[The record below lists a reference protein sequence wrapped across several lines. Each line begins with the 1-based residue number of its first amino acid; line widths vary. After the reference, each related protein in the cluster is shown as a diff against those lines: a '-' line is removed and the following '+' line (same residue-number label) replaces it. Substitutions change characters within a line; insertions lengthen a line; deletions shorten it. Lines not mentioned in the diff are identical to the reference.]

1 MGGLEG
7 LPKPPAL
14 GGGPAEPGR
23 PSTGH
28 IVTRGFSMAPSLRT
42 GPEPEEGMAKAL
54 DGIVVLDLT
63 QYEAGPS
70 CAQMLGWLGADV
82 IKIEPPG
89 GEPGRRALSESPDL
103 DAWFFLMLNGNKKS
117 VTLDLKTAE
126 GRALLKK
133 MVERGDV
140 LIENFGPGSFERLG
154 FGYDDLRRM
163 NPRIISASVK
173 GFGSTGPYANY
184 KSFEMI
190 AQAMGGAM
198 SVTGTADGPPTKV
211 EAGLGDTG
219 AGLHLAI
226 GILAAIVQRQTTGAG
241 QRIEVAQQDAVLNL
255 VRIHFREHYS
265 TGKPVPRRGNRSP
278 GGAPSNMYRCRPFG
292 PNDYVFIHCAT
303 LEMWKTFAKI
313 LARPELGDDPTL
325 ADRLGRVARNDEL
338 DALVE
343 AWTEKRT
350 KHEAMETLGA
360 AGIPCGAVLDSGE
373 VLTDPSL
380 VQRGM
385 VIDLDHPTRGRFP
398 MPGNPV
404 RMSDSPTEVKRAPL
418 LGEHNAEVFGGWLGC
433 SVDELT
439 ALEKKKV
446 I

>member
-1 MGGLEG
+1 
-7 LPKPPAL
+7 
-14 GGGPAEPGR
+14 
-23 PSTGH
+23 
-28 IVTRGFSMAPSLRT
+28 
-42 GPEPEEGMAKAL
+42 MAKAL

-89 GEPGRRALSESPDL
+89 GESGRRAISESPDL
-103 DAWFFLMLNGNKKS
+103 DAWFFLMLNSNKKS
-117 VTLDLKTAE
+117 VRLDLKAPE
-126 GRALLKK
+126 GRELLKE
-133 MVERGDV
+133 MVARADV

-154 FGYDDLRRM
+154 FGWEALKRM
-163 NPRIISASVK
+163 NPRIIAASVK
-173 GFGSTGPYANY
+173 GFGSNGPYASY

-198 SVTGTADGPPTKV
+198 SVTGTADGPPMRV

-219 AGLHLAI
+219 AGLHLCI
-226 GILAAIVQRQTTGAG
+226 GILAAIVQRQATGVG

-265 TGKPVPRRGNRSP
+265 TGKPVTRRGNRSP
-278 GGAPSNMYRCRPFG
+278 GAAPSNMYRCRPFG

-303 LEMWKTFAKI
+303 LEMWRAFAKI
-313 LARPELGDDPTL
+313 LGRPELADDPTL

-338 DALVE
+338 DAMVE

-350 KHEAMETLGA
+350 KHEVLETLGS

-373 VLTDPSL
+373 VLSDASMIE
-380 VQRGM
+380 RGM
-385 VIDLDHPTRGRFP
+385 VVDIDHPQRGRFP

-418 LGEHNAEVFGGWLGC
+418 LGEHNAEILGRWLGH
-433 SVDELT
+433 SVEELT
-439 ALEKKKV
+439 ELEKKKV

>member
-1 MGGLEG
+1 MSPQRSQGLE
-7 LPKPPAL
+7 A
-14 GGGPAEPGR
+14 
-23 PSTGH
+23 
-28 IVTRGFSMAPSLRT
+28 
-42 GPEPEEGMAKAL
+42 EEGMAKAL

-70 CAQMLGWLGADV
+70 CAQMLGWLGAEV

-117 VTLDLKTAE
+117 VTLDLKAPE
-126 GRALLKK
+126 GRALLER
-133 MVERGDV
+133 MVERADV

-154 FGYDDLRRM
+154 FGWEDLLRM

-211 EAGLGDTG
+211 EAGLGDAG
-219 AGLHLAI
+219 AGLHPAI
-226 GILAAIVQRQTTGAG
+226 GILAAIVQRQTTGVG

-278 GGAPSNMYRCRPFG
+278 GGAPSSLYRCRPFG

-303 LEMWKTFAKI
+303 LEMWKIFSKI
-313 LARPELGDDPTL
+313 LGRPELGDDPTL
-325 ADRLGRVARNDEL
+325 ADRMGRVARNDEL

-350 KHEAMETLGA
+350 KHEAMETLAG

-380 VQRGM
+380 VERGM
-385 VIDLDHPTRGRFP
+385 VVQLDHPMRGRFP

-404 RMSDSPTEVKRAPL
+404 RLSDSPTDLKRAPL
-418 LGEHNAEVFGGWLGC
+418 LGEHNAEVLGGWLGC
-433 SVDELT
+433 GADELK
-439 ALEKKKV
+439 ALAQKRV

>member
-1 MGGLEG
+1 
-7 LPKPPAL
+7 
-14 GGGPAEPGR
+14 
-23 PSTGH
+23 
-28 IVTRGFSMAPSLRT
+28 
-42 GPEPEEGMAKAL
+42 MAKAL

-70 CAQMLGWLGADV
+70 WATMLGWLGAEV

-117 VTLDLKTAE
+117 VTLDLKAPE
-126 GRALLKK
+126 GRALLER
-133 MVERGDV
+133 MVERADV

-154 FGYDDLRRM
+154 FGWEGLRRM
-163 NPRIISASVK
+163 KPKIISASAH

-198 SVTGTADGPPTKV
+198 SVTGAADGPPVRV

-226 GILAAIVQRQTTGAG
+226 GILAAIVQRQTTGVG

-255 VRIHFREHYS
+255 VRIHLREHYS
-265 TGKPVPRRGNRSP
+265 LGKPVPRRGNRSP
-278 GGAPSNMYRCRPFG
+278 GGAPSNLYRCRPFG

-303 LEMWKTFAKI
+303 LEMWKAFSKI
-313 LARPELGDDPTL
+313 LGRPELGDDPTL
-325 ADRLGRVARNDEL
+325 ADRMGRTARNDEL

-343 AWTEKRT
+343 SWTEKRT
-350 KHEAMETLGA
+350 KHEAMEILAG

-373 VLTDPSL
+373 VLCDPSL
-380 VQRGM
+380 VERGMIVELEHPQRGKY
-385 VIDLDHPTRGRFP
+385 P
-398 MPGNPV
+398 MLGNPV
-404 RMSDSPTEVKRAPL
+404 RLSDSPTEVKRAPL
-418 LGEHNAEVFGGWLGC
+418 LGEHNADVLGAWLGC
-433 SVDELT
+433 SADELK
-439 ALEKKKV
+439 ALQQKRV

>member
-1 MGGLEG
+1 
-7 LPKPPAL
+7 
-14 GGGPAEPGR
+14 
-23 PSTGH
+23 
-28 IVTRGFSMAPSLRT
+28 
-42 GPEPEEGMAKAL
+42 MAKAL

-89 GEPGRRALSESPDL
+89 GEPGRRMVSENIEL
-103 DAWFFLMLNGNKKS
+103 DAWFFLMLNGNKKA
-117 VTLDLKTAE
+117 VTLDLKAPE
-126 GRALLKK
+126 GRAVLKR
-133 MVERGDV
+133 MVERADV

-154 FGYDDLRRM
+154 FGWEDLRRM

-173 GFGSTGPYANY
+173 GFGSTGPYASY

-198 SVTGTADGPPTKV
+198 SVTGVADGPPTKV

-226 GILAAIVQRQTTGAG
+226 GILAAIVQRQSTGVG

-255 VRIHFREHYS
+255 VRIHLREHYS
-265 TGKPVPRRGNRSP
+265 LGKPVPRRGNRSP

-303 LEMWKTFAKI
+303 LEMWKTFSKI
-313 LARPELGDDPTL
+313 LGRPELGDDPTL
-325 ADRLGRVARNDEL
+325 ADRMGRVARNDEL

-373 VLTDPSL
+373 VMTDPSL

-385 VIDLDHPTRGRFP
+385 IVDLEHPTRGRYP

-404 RMSDSPTEVKRAPL
+404 RMSDSPTEVTRAPL
-418 LGEHNAEVFGGWLGC
+418 LGEHNAEVFGRWLGC

-439 ALEKKKV
+439 ALQKKKV